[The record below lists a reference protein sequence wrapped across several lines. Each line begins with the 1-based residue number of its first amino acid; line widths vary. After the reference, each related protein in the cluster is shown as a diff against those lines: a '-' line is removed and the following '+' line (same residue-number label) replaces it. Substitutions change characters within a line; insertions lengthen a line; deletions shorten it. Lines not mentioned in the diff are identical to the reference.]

1 MGFKEFV
8 IINVISV
15 ISGKFLL
22 VNLSVEKSLEFPLKY
37 GEKQISQISSK
48 RVLDGFG
55 GNVQLNEP

>member
-1 MGFKEFV
+1 M
-8 IINVISV
+8 ISV

-22 VNLSVEKSLEFPLKY
+22 VNLSDEKSLEFPLKY

-48 RVLDGFG
+48 GVMDGFG

>member
-1 MGFKEFV
+1 MVFKEFV

-22 VNLSVEKSLEFPLKY
+22 VNLSDEKLLEFPLKY

-48 RVLDGFG
+48 GVMDGFG